1 MNRPETRM
9 FVMRLFA
16 IAEADG
22 TVMKEFY
29 FDFLHPIIDGDSIN
43 IFLEDVD
50 AAYGGEEPATEEYSI
65 FDYYDRIE
73 DTLETPAYQ
82 KEQQWNADFVR
93 SFTARAG
100 ELTGDLDPGEE
111 NVTKDMMVPL
121 HVDLAK
127 VDAFTR
133 ANGVTDGSILAAAF
147 GLLQSLANGEQ
158 ASAVL
163 TIYNGRDDIRYER
176 TMGAIYRHYPLCTRW
191 QADMTAS
198 RFVKETQENILLC
211 RRHALYEGDCVPL
224 IAAFSYQGEDI
235 EDEFTFCG
243 GPSRYEEIED
253 YEDEVFDFFLHRRND
268 DFYVNLTYNTL
279 AYSEAFVDRFL
290 KNYAAAIHG
299 LAAGKTI
306 GEIVKE
312 ILRG

>member
-1 MNRPETRM
+1 M

-16 IAEADG
+16 ITEADG
-22 TVMKEFY
+22 TVAKEFY

-50 AAYGGEEPATEEYSI
+50 AAYRGETPETEEYSI
-65 FDYYDRIE
+65 FDYYDQIE
-73 DTLETPAYQ
+73 DTIDTPAYK
-82 KEQQWNADFVR
+82 KEQQWNADFVS
-93 SFTARAG
+93 SFTTHPG
-100 ELTGDLDPGEE
+100 ELAGDLEPGDD
-111 NVTKDMMVPL
+111 NVTKDMMLPL
-121 HVDLAK
+121 HVGLKA
-127 VDAFTR
+127 VDAFTKV
-133 ANGVTDGSILAAAF
+133 NGVTDGTVLAAAF
-147 GLLQSLANGEQ
+147 GLLQSLANGEK
-158 ASAVL
+158 ASVVL

-176 TMGAIYRHYPLCTRW
+176 TMGAVYRHYPLCVRW
-191 QADMTAS
+191 QEDMTAS

-211 RRHALYEGDCVPL
+211 RRHALYEGDPAPL

-243 GPSRYEEIED
+243 APARYEEIED
-253 YEDEVFDFFLHRRND
+253 YEDEIFDFFLHRRKD

-290 KNYAAAIHG
+290 KNYASVIHG
-299 LAAGKTI
+299 LTAGKSI